1 MSDPDISVT
10 LSRAEA
16 LVLFEW
22 LARFNKTCRSDFED
36 QAEQRVLW
44 DLEAML
50 EATLVEPLDSRYAD
64 LLAAARARVRDR
76 ER

>member
-1 MSDPDISVT
+1 MSEPNISVE
-10 LSRAEA
+10 LRRAEA

-22 LARFNKTCRSDFED
+22 LSPFNTTGRSDVED

-50 EATLVEPLDSRYAD
+50 EAILVEPLESRYD
-64 LLAAARARVRDR
+64 DVLAAARARVRDR